1 MKNITVNFNLK
12 QDNKIDYYISKELS
26 HEKISEFVLNFYG
39 EMMIGRSIPKEL
51 DIVITIYSNEDRKQI
66 EQYLLNISCHL

>member
-26 HEKISEFVLNFYG
+26 KELLSDFLLNFYG
-39 EMMIGRSIPKEL
+39 ELRIGRSVPKEL
-51 DIVITIYSNEDRKQI
+51 DILITIYNDNDRKQI
-66 EQYLLNISCHL
+66 EQYLLNL

>member
-26 HEKISEFVLNFYG
+26 HETLSGFVLNFYG

-51 DIVITIYSNEDRKQI
+51 DIVITIYSNDDRKQI
-66 EQYLLNISCHL
+66 EQYLLNI